1 MNDLTKGVNMIS
13 IVRKIVSVI
22 REIDSARNIHLS
34 FYSIVRKAHKDYSKE
49 IKDINTR
56 LKSYCL
62 GKGLIFA
69 DNSNIDE
76 YCLSNHKL
84 HLIEK
89 GMQLLSQNILK
100 SLRRP
105 LKDVSTNKG
114 VISEKAIL
122 SCS

>member
-1 MNDLTKGVNMIS
+1 MNDLTKRVNMIS
-13 IVRKIVSVI
+13 KVRKVVSII
-22 REIDSARNIHLS
+22 REIDSARNIYLS

-62 GKGLIFA
+62 GKDLIFA

-76 YCLSNHKL
+76 FCLNNHKL
-84 HLIEK
+84 HLIKK
-89 GMQLLSQNILK
+89 GTQLLSQNILK

-105 LKDVSTNKG
+105 LKVDISTNK
-114 VISEKAIL
+114 E
-122 SCS
+122 